1 MPTGYVW
8 EEIYGWHNTG
18 NSAGAHPAGLNAQP
32 YEHFESAASKI
43 RLASAIEVSGLIKN
57 LTRIRA
63 HQASVEDIA
72 LVHPKEYID
81 RIKRDSATPVGGDA
95 GDETGSSS
103 VKNDQSFTSLESFS
117 ITYKIDSCFDSK
129 TL

>member
-18 NSAGAHPAGLNAQP
+18 NSAGAAPAGLNAQP
-32 YEHFESAASKI
+32 YEHFESADSKI
-43 RLASAIEVSGLIKN
+43 RLASAIEVSGLSKK
-57 LTRIRA
+57 LKRIPA
-63 HQASVEDIA
+63 IQATVEDIC

-95 GDETGSSS
+95 GDGLSPFGTGSYEIALWAAGGAIAATKA
-103 VKNDQSFTSLESFS
+103 VVTG
-117 ITYKIDSCFDSK
+117 
-129 TL
+129 

>member
-32 YEHFESAASKI
+32 YEHFESAASKV
-43 RLASAIEVSGLIKN
+43 RLASAIEVSGLSKN

-63 HQASVEDIA
+63 YQASVDDIA
-72 LVHPKEYID
+72 LVHPKDYIA
-81 RIKRDSATPVGGDA
+81 RIERDSATPVGGDA
-95 GDETGSSS
+95 GDGLSPFGTG
-103 VKNDQSFTSLESFS
+103 
-117 ITYKIDSCFDSK
+117 
-129 TL
+129 